1 MYDWSRLGIKIVGTI
16 LAIIATMFVAVT
28 LVNPA
33 LIASVVI
40 PYEGTVTTPS
50 PPPPPPPP
58 PPPTV
63 EIGVYWDIEC
73 TSAVSSVDVGGI
85 EVGSTDYKTV
95 YVRNE
100 GDTAVTLSMSTE
112 NWSPPEASSYITLS
126 WDYGG
131 QSISPGD
138 VVPVVLTLSVSK
150 DISGITSFGFDLVIT
165 GSG

>member
-1 MYDWSRLGIKIVGTI
+1 MGIRIVGAI
-16 LAIIATMFVAVT
+16 LAIVAAAFVAVA
-28 LVNPA
+28 LVSPA
-33 LIASVVI
+33 LISSVVI
-40 PYEGTVTTPS
+40 PYAGTVTTPAPS
-50 PPPPPPPP
+50 PPPPPP
-58 PPPTV
+58 TV
-63 EIGVYWDIEC
+63 KIGVYWDIEC

-138 VVPVVLTLSVSK
+138 VVPVVLTLSVSE